1 MGNEKQAYCGKHY
14 YDKEKYDRCP
24 YCYGE
29 AARKDPGATMPERYT
44 DLEMDDL
51 DLDLDLDLD
60 MDDLEPTESAYVPK
74 AKAFSY
80 VADDEDDDERTKSAY
95 FKEKGV
101 DPVVGWLVALSGNVK
116 GTDYSIRTGNNL
128 IGRNPNMDICI
139 RGDLTI
145 SKENQAII
153 SYDARHRKF
162 FFTPGNGK
170 NIVYVNGNAVFATT
184 EIVSYDIIE
193 MGVTKFVFVPF
204 CGENFDWE
212 SVLTE
217 QAEQTEGE

>member
-1 MGNEKQAYCGKHY
+1 MGKENQAYCGKHY
-14 YDKEKYDRCP
+14 YDGDKYDRCP

-29 AARKDPGATMPERYT
+29 DARRDPGATMPEGFT
-44 DLEMDDL
+44 DMDLEIEDL
-51 DLDLDLDLD
+51 DL
-60 MDDLEPTESAYVPK
+60 DLEPTESAYVPK
-74 AKAFSY
+74 QKSFSY
-80 VADDEDDDERTKSAY
+80 MDDDDDDEERTVSAF

-101 DPVVGWLVALSGNVK
+101 DPVVGWLVALSGSAK
-116 GTDYSIRTGNNL
+116 GSDYSIRTGNNY

-139 RGDLTI
+139 RGDATI
-145 SKENQAII
+145 SKENQARI

-204 CGENFDWE
+204 CGENFDWDT
-212 SVLTE
+212 VLKDE
-217 QAEQTEGE
+217 TEGE